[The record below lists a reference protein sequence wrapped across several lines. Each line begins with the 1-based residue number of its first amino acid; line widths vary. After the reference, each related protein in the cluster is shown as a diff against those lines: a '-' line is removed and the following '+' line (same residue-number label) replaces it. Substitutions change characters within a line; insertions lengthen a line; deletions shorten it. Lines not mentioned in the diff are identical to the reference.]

1 MNRTILSIIVAGLF
15 TGLAGTIAAQNVTA
29 GDKPPNPPAVSAV
42 PTDPMAKSPKAVVD
56 PKEVQATAGE
66 PGAKVQRPA
75 MSAKQP
81 RAKGTE
87 PTANAAGKADYTAA
101 KDKARVD
108 YNEAKAKCDAMQGDA
123 MRTCMTEAKAAR
135 TQALA
140 EAKMQWQGRKGGADA
155 GAGGMK
161 GPGPETKSDLRPGMD
176 AAPGTSKPAGGMKPV
191 QGNGAPGAA
200 PDRRAGNDAIQAR
213 YEEAMAKCGPLD
225 VAARHNCMMVAD
237 RARKEALAD
246 PDWQHDSQ
254 GGRLEKS
261 RDDSIVPDAEKFQNV
276 STARK
281 AHEDVGAAKPGMN

>member
-15 TGLAGTIAAQNVTA
+15 TGLAGTVAAQNVTA
-29 GDKPPNPPAVSAV
+29 GDKPANPPAVSAV
-42 PTDPMAKSPKAVVD
+42 PTDPTAKSPKGVVD
-56 PKEVQATAGE
+56 PKQVEATPGE

-75 MSAKQP
+75 MSSKQT

-87 PTANAAGKADYTAA
+87 PAANAAGKADYTAA
-101 KDKARVD
+101 KDKAKAD
-108 YNEAKAKCDAMQGDA
+108 YNEAKAKCGAMQGEA

-140 EAKMQWQGRKGGADA
+140 DAKTQWKGRKGGADA

-161 GPGPETKSDLRPGMD
+161 APGDDTKSDMQPGMD
-176 AAPGTSKPAGGMKPV
+176 AAPDASKPASGMKPV
-191 QGNGAPGAA
+191 QGNGAPAAA
-200 PDRRAGNDAIQAR
+200 PDRRAGKDAIQAR

-225 VAARHNCMMVAD
+225 AAARHNCMVVAD
-237 RARKEALAD
+237 KARKEALAD
-246 PDWQHDSQ
+246 PDWQRDSQ

-281 AHEDVGAAKPGMN
+281 SQDGAGAPKPRMN